1 MAMLDET
8 LDDWGTARLTLNR
21 PERHNAFN
29 AELIAA
35 LEEAF
40 TRLGQADEVRAI
52 VLAGNGKSFSAGA
65 DLDWMRAAAGWSE
78 AENQADAMGL
88 SNMLAAI
95 TR

>member
-35 LEEAF
+35 
-40 TRLGQADEVRAI
+40 RH
-52 VLAGNGKSFSAGA
+52 
-65 DLDWMRAAAGWSE
+65 
-78 AENQADAMGL
+78 
-88 SNMLAAI
+88 MLARSLFKA
-95 TR
+95 RSAW